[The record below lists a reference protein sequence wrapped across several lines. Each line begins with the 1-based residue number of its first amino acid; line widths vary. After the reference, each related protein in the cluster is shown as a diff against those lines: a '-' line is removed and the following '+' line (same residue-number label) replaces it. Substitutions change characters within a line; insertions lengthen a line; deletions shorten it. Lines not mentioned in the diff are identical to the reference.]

1 MASDDSGTDHPE
13 DEVKSKFRDALAR
26 KRGQQAG
33 RGADADGKDASK
45 IHGTHG
51 SASTQRTFRRK
62 SG

>member
-1 MASDDSGTDHPE
+1 MASDDPSPDHPE
-13 DEVKSKFRDALAR
+13 DEVKTKFRDALAR
-26 KRGQQAG
+26 KRGQQAA
-33 RGADADGKDASK
+33 RAADADGKDGSK